1 MISKELEFE
10 QNKYIYLSNFLDKE
24 NCNQYV
30 LEFKKLID
38 QGLCTKDPQCP
49 LSWSIGHSPLFD
61 SLLEQLTPNMEA
73 ATGKKLFPTY
83 AYARWYAPG
92 DELKVHRDR
101 PSCEISATI
110 NLGFEGNPW
119 PIFMGYNKD
128 KKDCRQINMNV
139 SDAVIYKGC
148 ELYHWR
154 EKYTEGNWQV
164 QVFIH
169 YVDQGGPY
177 TEYKY
182 DKRDKL
188 AHHGIDEEFKN
199 EKYVQVKNAFSFEAC
214 EKMIQNFEE
223 RKDLEH
229 TATIGY
235 GEINKEIRD
244 AKKIILDNSQ
254 GVGATLTGIG
264 LQENYKNWRFNITHS
279 NQSEY
284 LSYDKSGHFSTHI
297 DTFVENFK
305 ELIDC
310 RKLTV
315 LLFLNDNFEG
325 GKFYLMNGEN
335 KVYPRQNP
343 GDVIVFPS
351 FLMHGVE
358 PVTSGIRK
366 TIVTWMVGP
375 YFK

>member
-1 MISKELEFE
+1 MISKQLEFE
-10 QNKYIYLSNFLDKE
+10 QKKYIYLPNFLDKE

-30 LEFKKLID
+30 SEFKKLID

-49 LSWSIGHSPLFD
+49 LSWSIGQCSLFD

-92 DELKVHRDR
+92 DELKIHRDR

-110 NLGFEGNPW
+110 NLGFEGNSW
-119 PIFMGYNKD
+119 PIFIGYDKD

-139 SDAVIYKGC
+139 GDAVVYKGC

-169 YVDQGGPY
+169 YVDQEGPY

-182 DKRDKL
+182 DKRDRL
-188 AHHGIDEEFKN
+188 AHHGKEENINKN
-199 EKYVQVKNAFSFEAC
+199 YREIKNAFSEIAC
-214 EKMIQNFEE
+214 QKMIENFESN
-223 RKDLEH
+223 KDLEQV
-229 TATIGY
+229 ASIGQ
-235 GEINKEIRD
+235 GEINLAVRD
-244 AKKIILDNSQ
+244 TKKIILYNHQ
-254 GVGATLTGIG
+254 GVGATLAGIG
-264 LQENYKNWRFNITHS
+264 LQENFKNWKFNITHS

-284 LSYDKSGHFSTHI
+284 LRYDKSGHFSTHI

-305 ELIDC
+305 DLHDC

-315 LLFLNDNFEG
+315 LVFLNNDFEG
-325 GKFYLMNGEN
+325 GKFYLMNGDN

-358 PVTSGIRK
+358 PVTSGIRR

>member
-1 MISKELEFE
+1 MLSEEFSKK
-10 QNKYIYLSNFLDKE
+10 KYIYLPNFLDKE

-30 LEFKKLID
+30 SEFKKLID

-49 LSWSIGHSPLFD
+49 LSWSIGQCPLFD

-92 DELKVHRDR
+92 DELKIHLDR

-119 PIFMGYNKD
+119 PIFMGHDKD

-139 SDAVIYKGC
+139 GDAVIYKGC

-169 YVDQGGPY
+169 YVDQEGPY
-177 TEYKY
+177 VDYKY

-188 AHHGIDEEFKN
+188 AHHGIDEELQKK
-199 EKYVQVKNAFSFEAC
+199 EKYAEIKNAFSFEAC
-214 EKMIQNFEE
+214 EKMIKDFEA

-229 TATIGY
+229 LATIGY
-235 GEINKEIRD
+235 GEINREIRD
-244 AKKIILDNSQ
+244 AKKISLTNMQ

-264 LQENYKNWRFNITHS
+264 FQQNYKKWKFNVTHS

-284 LSYDKSGHFSTHI
+284 LSYDKNGHFSTHM
-297 DTFVENFK
+297 DTFVEDWEEKIN
-305 ELIDC
+305 C

-315 LLFLNDNFEG
+315 LVFLNNNFEG
-325 GKFYLMNGEN
+325 GKFYIMNGDN

-358 PVTSGIRK
+358 PVTSGIRR

>member
-38 QGLCTKDPQCP
+38 QGLCKKDPQCP

-119 PIFMGYNKD
+119 PIFMGYDKD

-139 SDAVIYKGC
+139 SDAVIYRGC
-148 ELYHWR
+148 EMYHWR
-154 EKYTEGNWQV
+154 EKYIEGNWQV

-169 YVDQGGPY
+169 YVDQEGPY

-188 AHHGIDEEFKN
+188 AHHEKEENINKN
-199 EKYVQVKNAFSFEAC
+199 YREIKNAFSEITC
-214 EKMIQNFEE
+214 QKMIENFESN
-223 RKDLEH
+223 KDIEQV
-229 TATIGY
+229 ASIGQ
-235 GEINKEIRD
+235 GEINLAIRD
-244 AKKIILDNSQ
+244 AKKILLNNFQ

-264 LQENYKNWRFNITHS
+264 LQENFYNWKFNITHS

-284 LSYDKSGHFSTHI
+284 LRYDKSGHFSNHI
-297 DTFVENFK
+297 DTFVENFID
-305 ELIDC
+305 LHDC

-315 LLFLNDNFEG
+315 LVFLNNDFEG
-325 GKFYLMNGEN
+325 GKFYLINGDN

-358 PVTSGIRK
+358 PVTSGIRR
-366 TIVTWMVGP
+366 TIVSWMVGP